1 MNPSKK
7 IGIGF
12 SLFTLASAVVY
23 FTTSVIATEK
33 ANHAATNLK
42 SEVGAITYA
51 ANAPQL
57 SSIKVNAVTEVSL
70 PIAESMNG
78 KLAYDED
85 LTARVSSPVLGR
97 VLSSHIEIGDSV
109 SKNKPLA
116 EIDSPDLANAD
127 ADWTKA
133 KTEEQRKR
141 LAFERAKSLLEHDVI
156 ARKDFES
163 AEAEYAQSQAEAK
176 RSRLH
181 MHNLNAI
188 GNENGKFSLK
198 APIAGMIID
207 KQINPGMEVRPDAQ
221 IPLFVISDLNKLWV
235 LIDVPERHI
244 GDIKSGQKIGLELD
258 AYPNQVFEAKV
269 DRIGLALDPNT
280 RRIQVRA
287 VLFNKDKKLRP
298 EMFAHVLFLSKGDK
312 KAIKLP
318 NTSLITEGLYSF
330 VFVEKQVGE
339 FKKQRV
345 NIVKRGK
352 EFSYVDSG
360 LTSGQR
366 VVTVGAL
373 LLNSEVATHAQ

>member
-1 MNPSKK
+1 MTPPKK
-7 IGIGF
+7 IGLGLSII
-12 SLFTLASAVVY
+12 TIASVVIY

-33 ANHAATNLK
+33 ASHPATNSK
-42 SEVGAITYA
+42 SEAGTITYA

-57 SSIKVNAVTEVSL
+57 SSIKVDAVTEVSL
-70 PIAESMNG
+70 PIAEPMNG

-97 VLSSHIEIGDSV
+97 VLFSHIEIGDNV

-133 KTEEQRKR
+133 KTDEQRKR

-156 ARKDFES
+156 ARKDFEA
-163 AEAEYAQSQAEAK
+163 AEADYAQSQAETK
-176 RSRLH
+176 RSHLH

-221 IPLFVISDLNKLWV
+221 TPLFVISDLNKLWV

-244 GDIKSGQKIGLELD
+244 GDIKSGQKLGLELD
-258 AYPNQVFEAKV
+258 AYPDQVFEAKV

-287 VLFNKDKKLRP
+287 VLSNKDKKLRP
-298 EMFAHVLFLSKGDK
+298 EMFAHVLFLSEGDK
-312 KAIKLP
+312 KAIKIP

-330 VFVEKQVGE
+330 VFVEKRVGE
-339 FKKQRV
+339 FQKQRV
-345 NIVKRGK
+345 NIIKKGK
-352 EFSYVDSG
+352 ELSYVDSG